1 MKAKV
6 FLSAFTGFLFGL
18 IGYFV
23 LLLLDIDQPF
33 QLGAL
38 SGLLFALLLF
48 PVLVVYGNIMD
59 KRYAKFEKEIT
70 SPIFYKTNGNFNLG
84 NGKVKNGNIYFCEA
98 GIVCV
103 SLEEKPYTADE
114 ILLQSIDHYTYTLTQ
129 LNIFTTD
136 ERLFVITV
144 PKADEIIDI
153 LMRKDIAV
161 GNLQKTIGK
170 LLCERL
176 GNEASVKDKAT
187 EIIYH

>member
-1 MKAKV
+1 MKANV

-33 QLGAL
+33 QLAVI

-59 KRYAKFEKEIT
+59 KRFAKFEKEIT

-84 NGKVKNGNIYFCEA
+84 NGKVKNGNIYFCDA

-103 SLEEKPYTADE
+103 CLEEKPYTLDE
-114 ILLQSIDHYTYTLTQ
+114 ILLQNIDRYTYSFSQ
-129 LNIFTTD
+129 LNIFTND
-136 ERLFVITV
+136 GRLFVITV
-144 PKADEIIDI
+144 PKADEIIDL
-153 LMRKDIAV
+153 LMRKGWI
-161 GNLQKTIGK
+161 TP
-170 LLCERL
+170 R
-176 GNEASVKDKAT
+176 
-187 EIIYH
+187 

>member
-33 QLGAL
+33 QLAVIC
-38 SGLLFALLLF
+38 GLLFALLLF
-48 PVLVVYGNIMD
+48 PVLVVYQNIMD

-103 SLEEKPYTADE
+103 CLEEKPYSLDE
-114 ILLQSIDHYTYTLTQ
+114 ILIQNIAHFSYTFTQ
-129 LNIFTTD
+129 LNIITND
-136 ERLFVITV
+136 NRLFVITA
-144 PKADEIIDI
+144 PKVDEIIDI
-153 LMRKDIAV
+153 ITRKGWI
-161 GNLQKTIGK
+161 LP
-170 LLCERL
+170 R
-176 GNEASVKDKAT
+176 
-187 EIIYH
+187 

>member
-18 IGYFV
+18 IGYFI

-33 QLGAL
+33 QLAAL

-70 SPIFYKTNGNFNLG
+70 SPIFYKTSGNFNLG
-84 NGKVKNGNIYFCEA
+84 NGKIKNGNIYFCEA

-103 SLEEKPYTADE
+103 CLEEKPYTLDE
-114 ILLQSIDHYTYTLTQ
+114 ILLQNIDHYTYTFTQ
-129 LNIFTTD
+129 LNIFTND
-136 ERLFVITV
+136 DRLFVITV
-144 PKADEIIDI
+144 PKVDEIIDI
-153 LMRKDIAV
+153 LMRKGWIRP
-161 GNLQKTIGK
+161 T
-170 LLCERL
+170 
-176 GNEASVKDKAT
+176 
-187 EIIYH
+187 

>member
-33 QLGAL
+33 QLAVI

-48 PVLVVYGNIMD
+48 PVLVVYGTIMD
-59 KRYAKFEKEIT
+59 KRYAKFEKEIA

-84 NGKVKNGNIYFCEA
+84 NGKIKNGNIYFCEA

-103 SLEEKPYTADE
+103 CLEEKPYTLDE
-114 ILLQSIDHYTYTLTQ
+114 ILLQNIDHYTYTFSQ
-129 LNIFTTD
+129 LNVFTND
-136 ERLFVITV
+136 GRLFVITV
-144 PKADEIIDI
+144 PKADEIIDL
-153 LMRKDIAV
+153 LMRKGWIMS
-161 GNLQKTIGK
+161 
-170 LLCERL
+170 R
-176 GNEASVKDKAT
+176 
-187 EIIYH
+187 

>member
-1 MKAKV
+1 MKEKV

-33 QLGAL
+33 QLAAL

-84 NGKVKNGNIYFCEA
+84 NTKVKNGNIYFCEA

-103 SLEEKPYTADE
+103 SLEEKPYTLDE
-114 ILLQSIDHYTYTLTQ
+114 ILLQNIDHYTYTFSE
-129 LNIFTTD
+129 LNVFTND
-136 ERLFVITV
+136 GRLFVITV
-144 PKADEIIDI
+144 PKVDEIID
-153 LMRKDIAV
+153 LLLRKGWI
-161 GNLQKTIGK
+161 TP
-170 LLCERL
+170 R
-176 GNEASVKDKAT
+176 
-187 EIIYH
+187 